1 MVDLIFRGRRL
12 VRDRALVMAIINRTP
27 DSFYDHGATFDEQLA
42 REAIKQ
48 AVDDGADLIDIGG
61 VPALPGPEVSVDEEI
76 RRVAPTVE
84 WAREAYPDLV
94 ISVDTWRHEVAEQV
108 CRAGAD
114 LLNDNWAAA
123 DAEIIDVAAE
133 YGAGYVCTHTDG
145 LAPRTRRP
153 AYPEYD
159 DVVSAVVDGTTR
171 LAEQAAARGVP
182 REGILIDPAISFA
195 KTIRHD
201 LTVLRHT
208 HALVETGWPVLI
220 AISNKGFVAEALDV
234 GRDDRV
240 TGTLAATSFAALAGA
255 SMFRAHQVR
264 ETRHTVE
271 MLASIG
277 GVRPPA
283 RS

>member
-1 MVDLIFRGRRL
+1 MVDLIVRGRRL

-27 DSFYDHGATFDEQLA
+27 DSFYDQGATFQEEVA
-42 REAIKQ
+42 RDAIKR

-76 RRVAPTVE
+76 RRVLPTVE

-94 ISVDTWRHEVAEQV
+94 ISVDTWRHEVADRV
-108 CRAGAD
+108 CQAGAD

-123 DAEIIDVAAE
+123 DPEIIDVAAQ

-153 AYPEYD
+153 EWPEYD

-171 LAEQAAARGVP
+171 LAEEAAARGVP
-182 REGILIDPAISFA
+182 QEGILIDPAISFA

-201 LTVLRHT
+201 LMVLRHT
-208 HALVETGWPVLI
+208 SALVATGWPVLI
-220 AISNKGFVAEALDV
+220 AISNKGFVAQTLDV

-240 TGTLAATSFAALAGA
+240 TGTLAATAYAALAGA

-264 ETRHTVE
+264 ETLHTVN
-271 MLASIG
+271 MLASIN

-283 RS
+283 LS